1 MRREHS
7 NLAVIENPAFSKKV
21 QPDRSK
27 RLKLLQ
33 VLQTTLALDHLL
45 SLFSEEIQQWLPH
58 DGFRYRNQ
66 KFSLEI
72 SGGKQSMHS
81 CNYTLTLDEE
91 SLGELTVFRRKRFS
105 DAELKRLENLLS
117 NLFYPLRNALTY
129 YQALQSAYTDPLT
142 GLYNRTALNDAFQ
155 REWKLAQRQRQ
166 PLSLLALDIDHFKK
180 INDTY
185 GHAAGDIALI
195 KIAEILRKTVRAS
208 DLVFRH
214 GGEEFLVLLNNTGIE
229 GAKLLAE
236 RIRKAIAAKDCS
248 DIDPELSITTSIGV
262 ASLNHP
268 EETPQQL
275 LKRADDALYRA
286 KRNGRNLVV
295 AG

>member
-33 VLQTTLALDHLL
+33 VMQTTLALDHLL

-275 LKRADDALYRA
+275 LKRADEALYRA